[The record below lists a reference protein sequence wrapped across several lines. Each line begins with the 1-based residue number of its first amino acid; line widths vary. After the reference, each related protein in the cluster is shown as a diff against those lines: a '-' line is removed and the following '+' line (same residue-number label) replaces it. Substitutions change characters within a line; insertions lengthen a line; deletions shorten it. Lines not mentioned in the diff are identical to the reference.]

1 VAVSASRPH
10 QVARAAPFTSPEEL
24 ERILGRPFEL
34 RLGANESA
42 FGPSRR
48 ALSAT
53 VRELARASWYPDPAS
68 RELTDAV
75 ATARALPPS
84 QIVVGAGIDDLL
96 DFATSRLL
104 RRGETAVTTAGTY
117 PIFEHLVRAHGGR
130 LATVPY
136 RADMTVDLA
145 ALAELA
151 NRADARIVYVANPDN
166 PTGSSL
172 PDGVLRDF
180 ADALP
185 NGCALLLDQAYVE
198 FAGYAGAA
206 ADVASGASHPARL
219 ARFYTFSKA
228 HGLAG
233 LRIGYAVVGSELA
246 QTLAEPP
253 MHVRVTR
260 LAQAAALAALGDVDH
275 LRWVVREVERGRDEY
290 AALGPRLGWAP
301 LPSRA
306 NFVTFRVG
314 SARSASEWVR
324 ALARH
329 GVFVRRGFT
338 DPLDSCVRVTVG
350 TADARAKFARIAGRI
365 SAAHSHWPRS

>member
-1 VAVSASRPH
+1 MRPSRPDPD
-10 QVARAAPFTSPEEL
+10 APANPFTSPEEL

-48 ALSAT
+48 ALSAAA
-53 VRELARASWYPDPAS
+53 RELARASWYPDPRS
-68 RELTDAV
+68 EELTDAV

-96 DFATSRLL
+96 DLVTSRLL
-104 RRGETAVTTAGTY
+104 RRGEAAVATAGTY

-130 LATVPY
+130 LATASY
-136 RADMTVDLA
+136 RSDITVNLA

-151 NRADARIVYVANPDN
+151 HRADARIVYVANPDN
-166 PTGSSL
+166 PSGSFL
-172 PDGVLRDF
+172 PEDVLRDF

-185 NGCALLLDQAYVE
+185 NGCALFLDHAYAE
-198 FAGYAGAA
+198 FAGHTGAE
-206 ADVASGASHPARL
+206 ADVASHPARL

-228 HGLAG
+228 YGLAG
-233 LRIGYAVVGSELA
+233 LRIGYAVVGPEIA
-246 QTLAEPP
+246 QTLAEPRK
-253 MHVRVTR
+253 HVSVTR
-260 LAQAAALAALGDVDH
+260 LAQAAALAALDDVDH

-290 AALGPRLGWAP
+290 AALGPGLGWEP
-301 LPSRA
+301 IPSRA

-314 SARSASEWVR
+314 SVRSASEWVR

-329 GVFVRRGFT
+329 GVFVRRGFA
-338 DPLDSCVRVTVG
+338 DPLDSCLRVTIG
-350 TADARAKFARIAGRI
+350 TAEDRGKLAGIAGRI
-365 SAAHSHWPRS
+365 SAGHSDWLRP

>member
-1 VAVSASRPH
+1 VAVSASHPDRI
-10 QVARAAPFTSPEEL
+10 APFTSPEEL

-34 RLGANESA
+34 RLGSNESA

-48 ALSAT
+48 ALSAA

-96 DFATSRLL
+96 DFVTSRLL
-104 RRGETAVTTAGTY
+104 RRGEAAVATAGTY

-166 PTGSSL
+166 PSGSFL
-172 PDGVLRDF
+172 PEGVLRDF
-180 ADALP
+180 ADVLP
-185 NGCALLLDQAYVE
+185 NCCALLLDHAYVE

-206 ADVASGASHPARL
+206 AYVAHPARL

-228 HGLAG
+228 YGLAG
-233 LRIGYAVVGSELA
+233 LRIGYAVVGQEIA
-246 QTLAEPP
+246 QTLAEPRK
-253 MHVRVTR
+253 HVSVTR

-275 LRWVVREVERGRDEY
+275 LRWVIREVERGRDEY
-290 AALGPRLGWAP
+290 AALGPRVGWTP

-338 DPLDSCVRVTVG
+338 DPLDSCLRVTIG
-350 TADARAKFARIAGRI
+350 TADDRAKFARIASRI
-365 SAAHSHWPRS
+365 SAAHSHWPRP